1 MIPMLDL
8 DVELARID
16 PPKTAAR
23 ESIDPDKLADLAD
36 DMLSNGLLQRVGL
49 IGPDPA
55 GRYEV
60 NWGDRRTR
68 AARQLGW
75 RTIAARVAPHGTN
88 PAAMR
93 AAENNV
99 REPLNPR
106 EEARQ
111 VKELLDAGMP
121 LPNIRRTLRRSE
133 AWIEQRLA
141 LLGWPEDVQQA
152 VAEGRLPLAVA
163 RQLVKIDNELYRADL
178 TREAVRTGAT
188 ERTAIVWAAAYEA
201 DRARIDVNSATVQEL
216 IERRDS
222 FQVVTACEACD
233 DRVDIRTTRLIRICG
248 SCSAE
253 LVKALEE
260 LRAERRLG
268 IPQS

>member
-1 MIPMLDL
+1 MIPMHDA
-8 DVELARID
+8 DVELAKID
-16 PPKTAAR
+16 PPRLAAR

-36 DMLSNGLLQRVGL
+36 DMLANGLLQRVGL
-49 IGPDPA
+49 IGPDPE

-75 RTIAARVAPHGTN
+75 RTIPARVAPHGTN

-111 VKELLDAGMP
+111 VKELLDAGVP

-141 LLGWPEDVQQA
+141 LLGWPEDIQQA
-152 VAEGRLPLAVA
+152 VAEGRVPLAVA

-222 FQVVTACEACD
+222 FQIVTECESCR
-233 DRVDIRTTRLIRICG
+233 DRVDIRTTRLIRICAA
-248 SCSAE
+248 CNAE
-253 LVKALEE
+253 LVKAQHEQLA
-260 LRAERRLG
+260 AEQLG
-268 IPQS
+268 HPQS